1 MHLVPVFLSLFLIH
15 CGLFL
20 YLSILF
26 LLLIFVF
33 WFFFSCCDGAFR
45 LASEGNNA
53 DKKKLQ
59 IFYLAEGMDGNI

>member
-1 MHLVPVFLSLFLIH
+1 M
-15 CGLFL
+15 FL

-33 WFFFSCCDGAFR
+33 FFFFSCCDGAFR